1 MVAMFVIVDLQIM
14 FHIKTQVFHDS
25 NRMSINKCL
34 QDASKV
40 KEDTSEVLHLVY
52 GLAWCWNLDILE
64 IGSEVPG
71 NVWNALVEKDGK
83 DQFGWSFNK
92 WSVTKSKDGQEYP
105 TKKQNKN
112 K

>member
-1 MVAMFVIVDLQIM
+1 VNNLPSCITGYLSRITVTVSLLFISTKRAAWLQILYTLHSSDITSKIRMVAMFVIVDLQIM

-52 GLAWCWNLDILE
+52 GLA
-64 IGSEVPG
+64 
-71 NVWNALVEKDGK
+71 
-83 DQFGWSFNK
+83 
-92 WSVTKSKDGQEYP
+92 
-105 TKKQNKN
+105 
-112 K
+112 